1 MVQFRLLGPLEA
13 QDGERRVELGRP
25 KQRVLLAVLLVHA
38 NHVVSLDRLVE
49 ELWGEEPPP
58 QAAASLQTYVSNL
71 RRALEPDRPARAPS
85 RMLVSQPPGYR
96 LVVGTGDLDAA
107 RFAALAAEGHQLLQA
122 HRPAAAARV
131 LRKGLAL
138 WRGPALAE
146 VADEAFAQAE
156 RNRLEELRVAAL
168 EDRLAADLDL
178 GGHAAAVAELDE
190 LADRY
195 RFRERLHGLLM
206 LALYR
211 SGRQAEALQAFAAA
225 RRALADELGI
235 DPGRWLRQLETGILR
250 QDPGLDWTPPPPP
263 EEEEEEKKKK
273 KKKPG
278 TPTGETSGPD
288 DEASPAVA
296 VSVTQRPQAA
306 ADELVGRDDQ
316 LSALDEV
323 LASARGGRGRVTLV
337 AGEPGI
343 GKTRLAEEA
352 ARRAAAAGM
361 QVAWGRCHEG
371 DGAPAF
377 WPWAQ
382 VVRQLSAEL
391 APGQLAAM
399 LGPSAA
405 RLGQLMPELAEA
417 APPPGP
423 PPIADLGAARFQ
435 LNQAVA
441 GLLHRLAE
449 ARPLL
454 VVVDDLHWADVPS
467 LSLLAFLAAELKDAR
482 LVVVGTYRDV
492 EVVAGQPLAETLGA
506 LAREPVVERISLGG
520 LDPADVARL
529 IGRTIGG
536 RPAEPLVRAVHD
548 RCGGN
553 PFFITELLR
562 LLQSE
567 RGLAAP
573 DATMAARRDIPVGV
587 RDVLRRRLARLPE
600 QTRTVLMVAAVAG
613 RGFDLDL
620 IEEVTGLEDD
630 PALDAAEAA
639 VLAGLILEDD
649 RAAGRYRFA
658 HALVRETIYEGISR
672 ARRVRLHARVVDA
685 LVATRGPEPRPA
697 AEMAYH
703 CWEAAPVI
711 GAGRALPHLLRAGE
725 QAVTQLAYEAA
736 EQQFARALELAG
748 QQPASPQAADQEIH
762 IAARLGTVR
771 LEVRGF
777 ADPDAA
783 AALARAR
790 SLAVRAGRRG
800 EPANGRW
807 ALFVSHLLRSELEPA
822 QQLGAELVALG
833 SERNDPAL
841 LSAGHWQVGTVAL
854 YRGDLQ
860 EAQHHLEHA
869 LAASRDI
876 APDVTGDAPVELTL
890 LCQAYLGVARA
901 YQGDADAALRLT
913 GQAVSST
920 RQHGDPFGLVFLLHC
935 DAWAAT
941 VAEEVTRVLD
951 SAREAAALVGKHGFR
966 QWGTSAQFFQGWA
979 EARSGDPRSGEQ
991 RIRAALAQMDA
1002 TGTRGFRPF
1011 VLGLLAEALL
1021 LAGGLGQAAD
1031 TLRLATEEAGRL
1043 GEHLYDPQLRALRA
1057 RLR

>member
-13 QDGERRVELGRP
+13 QDGERGVELGRP

-38 NHVVSLDRLVE
+38 NQVVSLDRLIE
-49 ELWGEEPPP
+49 ELWGAEPPP

-71 RRALEPDRPARAPS
+71 RRALEPGRPARAPS

-96 LVVGTGDLDAA
+96 LVVGAGDLDAA
-107 RFAALAAEGHQLLQA
+107 RFAALATEGHRLLQA
-122 HRPAAAARV
+122 QRPAAAARV
-131 LRKGLAL
+131 LGEGLAL

-178 GGHAAAVAELDE
+178 GGHAAAVAELEE
-190 LADRY
+190 LAGRY
-195 RFRERLHGLLM
+195 RFRERLAGLLM
-206 LALYR
+206 LALFR
-211 SGRQAEALQAFAAA
+211 SGRQAEALQAFQAA
-225 RRALADELGI
+225 RRALAEELGI

-250 QDPGLDWTPPPPP
+250 QDPGLDWTPPP
-263 EEEEEEKKKK
+263 EE
-273 KKKPG
+273 PG
-278 TPTGETSGPD
+278 TPPGQTGGSAGEAGP
-288 DEASPAVA
+288 ALAALVA
-296 VSVTQRPQAA
+296 QSPQAA

-316 LSALDEV
+316 LAALDGV
-323 LASARGGRGRVTLV
+323 LAGARGGRGRVALV

-352 ARRAAAAGM
+352 ARRGAAAGM

-382 VVRQLSAEL
+382 VVRQLAAEL

-405 RLGQLMPELAEA
+405 RLGQLMPELAEPA
-417 APPPGP
+417 EPAGP
-423 PPIADLGAARFQ
+423 RPVADLGAARFQ

-441 GLLHRLAE
+441 GLLRRAAE
-449 ARPLL
+449 TRPLL

-467 LSLLAFLAAELKDAR
+467 LSLLAFLAGELNDAR

-492 EVVAGQPLAETLGA
+492 EALPGRPLADTLGA
-506 LAREPVVERISLGG
+506 LAREPVVERIPLGG
-520 LDPADVARL
+520 LDRAGVARL

-536 RPAEPLVRAVHD
+536 RPAEPLVQAVAD

-567 RGLAAP
+567 RQLDAP
-573 DATMAARRDIPVGV
+573 DAAAAARRDIPVGV
-587 RDVLRRRLARLPE
+587 RDVLRARLARLPA
-600 QTRTVLMVAAVAG
+600 QTSTVLMVAAVAG

-620 IEEVTGLEDD
+620 VEAVTGLEDEA
-630 PALDAAEAA
+630 ALDAAEAA

-658 HALVRETIYEGISR
+658 HALVRETIYEDISR
-672 ARRVRLHARVVDA
+672 ARRARLHARVVDA
-685 LVATRGPEPRPA
+685 LVAVRGPEPGPA
-697 AEMAYH
+697 AELAYH
-703 CWEAAPVI
+703 CWQAAPVI
-711 GAGRALPHLLRAGE
+711 GAGRALPYLLRAGE
-725 QAVTQLAYEAA
+725 QAVAQLAYEAA
-736 EQQFARALELAG
+736 EQQFERALELAG
-748 QQPASPQAADQEIH
+748 QLPASPQATEQEIH

-771 LEVRGF
+771 LVVRGF

-800 EPANGRW
+800 EPAEGRW
-807 ALFVSHLLRSELEPA
+807 ALFVFHLLRSELGPA
-822 QQLGAELVALG
+822 QEFGAELVTLG
-833 SERNDPAL
+833 SKRNDPAL

-860 EAQHHLEHA
+860 EAQRHLEHA

-876 APDVTGDAPVELTL
+876 APGVPGDAPVEPTL

-901 YQGDADAALRLT
+901 
-913 GQAVSST
+913 
-920 RQHGDPFGLVFLLHC
+920 
-935 DAWAAT
+935 
-941 VAEEVTRVLD
+941 
-951 SAREAAALVGKHGFR
+951 
-966 QWGTSAQFFQGWA
+966 
-979 EARSGDPRSGEQ
+979 
-991 RIRAALAQMDA
+991 
-1002 TGTRGFRPF
+1002 
-1011 VLGLLAEALL
+1011 
-1021 LAGGLGQAAD
+1021 
-1031 TLRLATEEAGRL
+1031 
-1043 GEHLYDPQLRALRA
+1043 
-1057 RLR
+1057 

>member
-13 QDGERRVELGRP
+13 HDGERRVELGRP

-38 NHVVSLDRLVE
+38 NHVVSLDRLIE
-49 ELWGEEPPP
+49 ELWGSEPPP

-71 RRALEPDRPARAPS
+71 RRALEPGRPARAPS
-85 RMLVSQPPGYR
+85 RVLVSQAPGYR
-96 LVVGTGDLDAA
+96 LVVGAGDLDAA
-107 RFAALAAEGHQLLQA
+107 RFAALAEEGHRLLQA
-122 HRPAAAARV
+122 GRPAAAARV
-131 LRKGLAL
+131 LREGLAL

-146 VADEAFAQAE
+146 VADQAFAQAE

-178 GGHAAAVAELDE
+178 GGHAAAAAELEE
-190 LADRY
+190 LAGRY
-195 RFRERLHGLLM
+195 PFRERLAGLLM

-211 SGRQAEALQAFAAA
+211 SGRQGEALQAFAAA

-235 DPGRWLRQLETGILR
+235 DPGRWLRQLQAGILR
-250 QDPGLDWTPPPPP
+250 QDPGLDWTPPAQQPGPPP
-263 EEEEEEKKKK
+263 NE
-273 KKKPG
+273 
-278 TPTGETSGPD
+278 SGGPAG
-288 DEASPAVA
+288 EASPAA
-296 VSVTQRPQAA
+296 AASVTRSLQAA

-316 LSALDEV
+316 LAALDGA
-323 LASARGGRGRVTLV
+323 LAGARGGRGRVMLV

-352 ARRAAAAGM
+352 ARRGAGAGM

-371 DGAPAF
+371 DGAPAL

-382 VVRQLSAEL
+382 VVRQLAAEL

-405 RLGQLMPELAEA
+405 WLGQLMPELAEPA
-417 APPPGP
+417 RPGGP
-423 PPIADLGAARFQ
+423 PRIADLGAARFQ

-441 GLLHRLAE
+441 GLLRRLAE

-467 LSLLAFLAAELKDAR
+467 LSLLAFLAGELKDAR
-482 LVVVGTYRDV
+482 MVVVGTYRDV
-492 EVVAGQPLAETLGA
+492 EVVAGRPLAETLGA
-506 LAREPVVERISLGG
+506 LAREPVVERIALGG
-520 LDPADVARL
+520 LDRAGVGRL
-529 IGRTIGG
+529 IGATIGAT
-536 RPAEPLVRAVHD
+536 PAEPLVDAVAD

-567 RGLAAP
+567 RGLTAP
-573 DATMAARRDIPVGV
+573 DAAAAARQEVPVGV
-587 RDVLRRRLARLPE
+587 RDVLRRRLARLPA
-600 QTRTVLMVAAVAG
+600 QTSTVLMVAAVAG

-620 IEEVTGLEDD
+620 IEAVTGLDD
-630 PALDAAEAA
+630 EAALDAAEAA
-639 VLAGLILEDD
+639 VLAGLVIEDD

-658 HALVRETIYEGISR
+658 HALVRETIYQDISR
-672 ARRVRLHARVVDA
+672 ARRARLHARIADA
-685 LVATRGPEPRPA
+685 LVAVRGAEPEPA

-703 CWEAAPVI
+703 CWQAAPVF
-711 GAGRALPHLLRAGE
+711 GAARALPHLLRAGE
-725 QAVTQLAYEAA
+725 QAAAQLAYEAA
-736 EQQFARALELAG
+736 DEQFERALELAG
-748 QQPASPQAADQEIH
+748 QLPASPQATEQEIH

-771 LEVRGF
+771 LVVRGF

-783 AALARAR
+783 QALARAR
-790 SLAVRAGRRG
+790 SLAVRAGMRG
-800 EPANGRW
+800 EPADGRW
-807 ALFVSHLLRSELEPA
+807 ALFMSHLLRSELGPA
-822 QQLGAELVALG
+822 REFGAELAALG
-833 SERNDPAL
+833 SERDDPAL

-860 EAQHHLEHA
+860 QAQDHLEHA

-876 APDVTGDAPVELTL
+876 APGVPGDAPVEPTI

-901 YQGDADAALRLT
+901 YQGHADAALRLT
-913 GQAVSST
+913 GQAVGSA
-920 RQHGDPFGLVFLLHC
+920 RRLGDPFGLAFVLFC

-951 SAREAAALVGKHGFR
+951 SATEAAALIGKHRFR
-966 QWGTSAQFFQGWA
+966 RWWIPTQLFQGWA
-979 EARSGDPRSGEQ
+979 EARSGDPRRGEQ
-991 RIRAALAQMDA
+991 RIQAAIAEMGA
-1002 TGTRGFRPF
+1002 TGTPGLRPLA
-1011 VLGLLAEALL
+1011 LGLLAEAQL
-1021 LAGGLGQAAD
+1021 LARHLAQASD
-1031 TLRLATEEAGRL
+1031 TLRLATQEADRL
-1043 GEHLYDPQLRALRA
+1043 GQHVCDPQLRALQA

>member
-13 QDGERRVELGRP
+13 QDGERRVDLGRP

-38 NHVVSLDRLVE
+38 NQVVSLDRLVE
-49 ELWGEEPPP
+49 ELWGAEPPP

-71 RRALEPDRPARAPS
+71 RRALEPGRPARAPS
-85 RMLVSQPPGYR
+85 RVLVSQPPGYR
-96 LVVGTGDLDAA
+96 LVVGAGDLDAA
-107 RFAALAAEGHQLLQA
+107 RFAALAGEGHRLLQA
-122 HRPAAAARV
+122 GRPAAAARV
-131 LRKGLAL
+131 LREGLAL

-178 GGHAAAVAELDE
+178 GGHAAAVAELEE
-190 LADRY
+190 LAGRY

-211 SGRQAEALQAFAAA
+211 SGRQAEALQAFQAA

-235 DPGRWLRQLETGILR
+235 DPGQSLRQLETGILR
-250 QDPGLDWTPPPPP
+250 QDPALDWTPPPQ
-263 EEEEEEKKKK
+263 E
-273 KKKPG
+273 PG
-278 TPTGETSGPD
+278 PSPGEASGPAG
-288 DEASPAVA
+288 EAGRVLAA
-296 VSVTQRPQAA
+296 SVTRSSQA

-316 LSALDEV
+316 LAALDAI
-323 LASARGGRGRVTLV
+323 LADARGGHGRVALV

-352 ARRAAAAGM
+352 VRRAAAAGM

-371 DGAPAF
+371 DGAPAL

-382 VVRQLSAEL
+382 VVRQLAAEL
-391 APGQLAAM
+391 GPGQLAAM

-405 RLGQLMPELAEA
+405 WLGQLMPELAEP

-423 PPIADLGAARFQ
+423 RPIADLGAARFQ
-435 LNQAVA
+435 LNQAVT
-441 GLLHRLAE
+441 GLLRRLADTG
-449 ARPLL
+449 PLL

-467 LSLLAFLAAELKDAR
+467 LSLLAFLAADLKDAR
-482 LVVVGTYRDV
+482 LVVVGTYRDA
-492 EVVAGQPLAETLGA
+492 EALPGRPLADTLGA
-506 LAREPVVERISLGG
+506 LAREPVVERIALGG
-520 LDPADVARL
+520 LDRVGVARL
-529 IGRTIGG
+529 IGATIGG
-536 RPAEPLVRAVHD
+536 RPAEPLVAAVAD

-567 RGLAAP
+567 RGLAGP
-573 DATMAARRDIPVGV
+573 DAAAAARRDIPVGV
-587 RDVLRRRLARLPE
+587 RDVLRARLARLPA
-600 QTRTVLMVAAVAG
+600 QTGTVLMVAAVAG
-613 RGFDLDL
+613 RGFGLDL
-620 IEEVTGLEDD
+620 IEVVTGLEDE

-639 VLAGLILEDD
+639 VLAGLVIEDD

-658 HALVRETIYEGISR
+658 HALVRETIYEDISR
-672 ARRVRLHARVVDA
+672 ARRARLHARVADA
-685 LVATRGPEPRPA
+685 LVAVRGPEPGPA
-697 AEMAYH
+697 AELAYH
-703 CWEAAPVI
+703 CWQAAPVI
-711 GAGRALPHLLRAGE
+711 GAARALPHLLRAGE
-725 QAVTQLAYEAA
+725 QAVAQLAYEAA
-736 EQQFARALELAG
+736 DEQFERALELAG
-748 QQPASPQAADQEIH
+748 QLPASPQATEQEIH

-771 LEVRGF
+771 LVLRGY

-783 AALARAR
+783 QALARAR

-800 EPANGRW
+800 EPAEGRW
-807 ALFVSHLLRSELEPA
+807 ALFVSHLVRSELGPA
-822 QQLGAELVALG
+822 QELGAELVALG

-841 LSAGHWQVGTVAL
+841 LSAGHWQAGTVAL

-876 APDVTGDAPVELTL
+876 APGVPGDAPVELNL
-890 LCQAYLGVARA
+890 VCQGYLGVARA
-901 YQGDADAALRLT
+901 HQGHAEAALRLT
-913 GQAVSST
+913 GQAVASA
-920 RQHGDPFGLVFLLHC
+920 RRLGNPFGLLFVLFC

-941 VAEEVTRVLD
+941 VAEEVTRALD
-951 SAREAAALVGKHGFR
+951 SATEQAALIRKLGFR
-966 QWGTSAQFFQGWA
+966 HWGIGPQFFQGWA
-979 EARSGDPRSGEQ
+979 EARSGDPRCGEQ

-1002 TGTRGFRPF
+1002 TGTPGLRPF
-1011 VLGLLAEALL
+1011 VLGLLAEAQL
-1021 LAGGLGQAAD
+1021 LAGGLAQAGD
-1031 TLRLATEEAGRL
+1031 TLRLATQEADRL
-1043 GEHLYDPQLRALRA
+1043 GEHLYDPQLRALHA

>member
-13 QDGERRVELGRP
+13 QDGERGVELGRP

-38 NHVVSLDRLVE
+38 NQVVSLDRLIE
-49 ELWGEEPPP
+49 ELWGAEPPP

-71 RRALEPDRPARAPS
+71 RRALEPGRPARAPS

-96 LVVGTGDLDAA
+96 LVVGAGDLDAA
-107 RFAALAAEGHQLLQA
+107 RFAALATEGHRLLQA
-122 HRPAAAARV
+122 QRPAAAARV
-131 LRKGLAL
+131 LGEGLAL

-178 GGHAAAVAELDE
+178 GGHAAAVAELEE
-190 LADRY
+190 LAGRY
-195 RFRERLHGLLM
+195 RFRERLAGLLM
-206 LALYR
+206 LALFR
-211 SGRQAEALQAFAAA
+211 SGRQAEALQAFQAA
-225 RRALADELGI
+225 RRALAEELGI

-250 QDPGLDWTPPPPP
+250 QDPGLDWTPPP
-263 EEEEEEKKKK
+263 EE
-273 KKKPG
+273 PG
-278 TPTGETSGPD
+278 TPPGQTGGSAGEAGP
-288 DEASPAVA
+288 ALAALVA
-296 VSVTQRPQAA
+296 QSPQAA

-316 LSALDEV
+316 LAALDGV
-323 LASARGGRGRVTLV
+323 LAGARGGRGRVALV

-352 ARRAAAAGM
+352 ARRGAAAGM

-382 VVRQLSAEL
+382 VVRQLAAEL

-405 RLGQLMPELAEA
+405 RLGQLMPELAEPA
-417 APPPGP
+417 EPAGP
-423 PPIADLGAARFQ
+423 RPVADLGAARFQ

-441 GLLHRLAE
+441 GLLRRAAE
-449 ARPLL
+449 TRPLL

-467 LSLLAFLAAELKDAR
+467 LSLLAFLAGELNDAR

-492 EVVAGQPLAETLGA
+492 EALPGRPLADTLGA
-506 LAREPVVERISLGG
+506 LAREPVVERIPLGG
-520 LDPADVARL
+520 LDRAGVARL

-536 RPAEPLVRAVHD
+536 RPAEPLVQAVAD

-567 RGLAAP
+567 RQLDAP
-573 DATMAARRDIPVGV
+573 DAAAAARRDIPVGV
-587 RDVLRRRLARLPE
+587 RDVLRARLARLPA
-600 QTRTVLMVAAVAG
+600 QTSTVLMVAAVAG

-620 IEEVTGLEDD
+620 VEAVTGLEDEA
-630 PALDAAEAA
+630 ALDAAEAA

-658 HALVRETIYEGISR
+658 HALVRETIYEDISR
-672 ARRVRLHARVVDA
+672 ARRARLHARVVDA
-685 LVATRGPEPRPA
+685 LVAVRGPEPGPA
-697 AEMAYH
+697 AELAYH
-703 CWEAAPVI
+703 CWQAAPVI
-711 GAGRALPHLLRAGE
+711 GAGRALPYLLRAGE
-725 QAVTQLAYEAA
+725 QAVAQLAYEAA
-736 EQQFARALELAG
+736 EQQFERALELAG
-748 QQPASPQAADQEIH
+748 QLPASPQATEQEIH

-771 LEVRGF
+771 LVVRGF

-800 EPANGRW
+800 EPAEGRW
-807 ALFVSHLLRSELEPA
+807 ALFVFHLLRSELGPTQEF
-822 QQLGAELVALG
+822 GAELVTLG
-833 SERNDPAL
+833 SKRNDPAL

-860 EAQHHLEHA
+860 EAQRHLEHA

-876 APDVTGDAPVELTL
+876 APGVPGDAPVEPTL

-901 YQGDADAALRLT
+901 
-913 GQAVSST
+913 
-920 RQHGDPFGLVFLLHC
+920 
-935 DAWAAT
+935 
-941 VAEEVTRVLD
+941 
-951 SAREAAALVGKHGFR
+951 
-966 QWGTSAQFFQGWA
+966 
-979 EARSGDPRSGEQ
+979 
-991 RIRAALAQMDA
+991 
-1002 TGTRGFRPF
+1002 
-1011 VLGLLAEALL
+1011 
-1021 LAGGLGQAAD
+1021 
-1031 TLRLATEEAGRL
+1031 
-1043 GEHLYDPQLRALRA
+1043 
-1057 RLR
+1057 

>member
-13 QDGERRVELGRP
+13 WDGERRVELGRP
-25 KQRVLLAVLLVHA
+25 KQRVLLVVLLVHA

-49 ELWGEEPPP
+49 ELWGAEPPP

-71 RRALEPDRPARAPS
+71 RRALEPGRPARAPS
-85 RMLVSQPPGYR
+85 RVLVSQPPGYR
-96 LVVGTGDLDAA
+96 LVVGAGDLDTA
-107 RFAALAAEGHQLLQA
+107 RFAALAGEGHQLLQA

-131 LRKGLAL
+131 LREGLGL

-146 VADEAFAQAE
+146 VADEGFAQAE

-178 GGHAAAVAELDE
+178 GGHAAAVAELEE
-190 LADRY
+190 LAGRY

-211 SGRQAEALQAFAAA
+211 SARQGEALKAFQAA

-250 QDPGLDWTPPPPP
+250 QDPGLDWAPPPA
-263 EEEEEEKKKK
+263 E
-273 KKKPG
+273 PG
-278 TPTGETSGPD
+278 PLPGEAGGSEG
-288 DEASPAVA
+288 EASPALPA
-296 VSVTQRPQAA
+296 SVTRSPQVA

-316 LSALDEV
+316 LAALEGV
-323 LASARGGRGRVTLV
+323 LAGARDGRGRVALV

-382 VVRQLSAEL
+382 VVRQLAAEL

-405 RLGQLMPELAEA
+405 WLGPLMPELAGPA
-417 APPPGP
+417 RPAGP
-423 PPIADLGAARFQ
+423 PPLADLGAARFH

-441 GLLHRLAE
+441 GLLRRLADT
-449 ARPLL
+449 RPLL
-454 VVVDDLHWADVPS
+454 VVVDDLHWADAPS
-467 LSLLAFLAAELKDAR
+467 LSLLAFLAGELNDAR

-492 EVVAGQPLAETLGA
+492 EALPGRPLADTLGA

-520 LDPADVARL
+520 LDRAGVARL
-529 IGRTIGG
+529 VGRTIGG
-536 RPAEPLVRAVHD
+536 RPAEPLVQAVHD

-562 LLQSE
+562 LLDSE
-567 RGLAAP
+567 RQLAAP
-573 DATMAARRDIPVGV
+573 DATAAARHDIPVGV
-587 RDVLRRRLARLPE
+587 RDVLRARLGRLPA
-600 QTRTVLMVAAVAG
+600 QTSTVLMVAAVAG

-620 IEEVTGLEDD
+620 IEAVTGLEDD
-630 PALDAAEAA
+630 SALDAAEAA
-639 VLAGLILEDD
+639 VLAGLVIEDD

-658 HALVRETIYEGISR
+658 HALVRETIYEDISR
-672 ARRVRLHARVVDA
+672 ARRARLHARVVDA
-685 LVATRGPEPRPA
+685 LVAVRGPEPGPA
-697 AEMAYH
+697 AELAYH
-703 CWEAAPVI
+703 CWQAAPVI
-711 GAGRALPHLLRAGE
+711 GAGRALPYLLQAGE
-725 QAVTQLAYEAA
+725 QAVAQLAYEAA
-736 EQQFARALELAG
+736 EQQFERALELAS
-748 QQPASPQAADQEIH
+748 QLPASRQATDQEIH

-771 LEVRGF
+771 LVTRGL

-783 AALARAR
+783 QALARAR
-790 SLAVRAGRRG
+790 SLAVQAGKRG
-800 EPANGRW
+800 EPAEGRW
-807 ALFVSHLLRSELEPA
+807 ALFVSHLIRSELGPA
-822 QQLGAELVALG
+822 HELGAELVALG
-833 SERNDPAL
+833 SEQNDPAL
-841 LSAGHWQVGTVAL
+841 LSAGRWQVGTVAL
-854 YRGDLQ
+854 TRGDVQ

-876 APDVTGDAPVELTL
+876 APDVPGDAPVDLTL
-890 LCQAYLGVARA
+890 LCQGYLGVARA
-901 YQGDADAALRLT
+901 YQGHGDAALRLT
-913 GQAVSST
+913 GQAVGSA
-920 RQHGDPFGLVFLLHC
+920 RRLGDPFGLVFILFC
-935 DAWAAT
+935 DEWAAT
-941 VAEEVTRVLD
+941 VAEAVTRVLD
-951 SAREAAALVGKHGFR
+951 SATEAAALIGKHGFR
-966 QWGTSAQFFQGWA
+966 EWGIGPQYFHGWA
-979 EARSGDPRSGEQ
+979 EARSGDPRRGEQ
-991 RIRAALAQMDA
+991 RIRAALAKMDA
-1002 TGTRGFRPF
+1002 VGTPLFRPF
-1011 VLGLLAEALL
+1011 ALGLLAEAQF
-1021 LAGGLGQAAD
+1021 LARHPDQAGD
-1031 TLRLATEEAGRL
+1031 TLRLATEEADRL
-1043 GEHLYDPQLRALRA
+1043 GLHLYHPQLRALQA

>member
-25 KQRVLLAVLLVHA
+25 KQRALLAVLLVHA
-38 NHVVSLDRLVE
+38 NDVVSLDRLVE
-49 ELWGEEPPP
+49 ELWGEEPPA

-85 RMLVSQPPGYR
+85 RVLVSHPPGYR
-96 LVVGTGDLDAA
+96 LVVGAGDLDAA
-107 RFAALAAEGHQLLQA
+107 RFAALATEGHRLLQA
-122 HRPAAAARV
+122 QRPAAAARV
-131 LRKGLAL
+131 LREGLAL

-146 VADEAFAQAE
+146 VADEGFAQAE

-178 GGHAAAVAELDE
+178 GGHAAAVAELEE
-190 LADRY
+190 LAGRY
-195 RFRERLHGLLM
+195 RFRERLAGLLM

-211 SGRQAEALQAFAAA
+211 SGRQAEALQAFQAA

-250 QDPGLDWTPPPPP
+250 QDPGLDWTPPPAEPGPP
-263 EEEEEEKKKK
+263 
-273 KKKPG
+273 P
-278 TPTGETSGPD
+278 GETGGPAG
-288 DEASPAVA
+288 EACPALA
-296 VSVTQRPQAA
+296 ASVTRSPQPA
-306 ADELVGRDDQ
+306 ADELVGRDDH
-316 LSALDEV
+316 LAALEGV
-323 LASARGGRGRVTLV
+323 LAGARGGRGRVVLL

-361 QVAWGRCHEG
+361 QVAWGRCPEG
-371 DGAPAF
+371 DGAPAL

-382 VVRQLSAEL
+382 VVRQLAAEFG
-391 APGQLAAM
+391 PGQLAAM

-405 RLGQLMPELAEA
+405 WLGPLMPELAEP
-417 APPPGP
+417 APPAGP
-423 PPIADLGAARFQ
+423 RPVADLGAARFQ

-441 GLLHRLAE
+441 GLLRRLAE

-467 LSLLAFLAAELKDAR
+467 LSLLAFLAGELHDAG

-492 EVVAGQPLAETLGA
+492 EALAGRPLADTLGA

-520 LDPADVARL
+520 LDRADVAAL
-529 IGRTIGG
+529 IGRAIGG
-536 RPAEPLVRAVHD
+536 RPAEPLVEAVAD

-553 PFFITELLR
+553 PFFITELVR

-567 RGLAAP
+567 RRLAGP
-573 DATMAARRDIPVGV
+573 DAAAAARREVPVGV
-587 RDVLRRRLARLPE
+587 RDVLRARLARLPA
-600 QTRTVLMVAAVAG
+600 QTSTVLMVAAVAG
-613 RGFDLDL
+613 RGFGLDL
-620 IEEVTGLEDD
+620 IEAATGLDD
-630 PALDAAEAA
+630 EPALDAAEAA
-639 VLAGLILEDD
+639 VLAGLVIEDD

-658 HALVRETIYEGISR
+658 HALVRETIYEDISR
-672 ARRVRLHARVVDA
+672 ARLHARVVDA
-685 LVATRGPEPRPA
+685 LVATRGPEPGPA

-703 CWEAAPVI
+703 CWQAAPVI
-711 GAGRALPHLLRAGE
+711 GAARALPHLLRAGE
-725 QAVTQLAYEAA
+725 QAIAQLAYEAA
-736 EQQFARALELAG
+736 DEQFERALELAG
-748 QQPASPQAADQEIH
+748 QLPASPQATEQEIH

-771 LEVRGF
+771 LVMRGY

-783 AALARAR
+783 QALARAR

-800 EPANGRW
+800 EPAEGRW
-807 ALFVSHLLRSELEPA
+807 ALFVSHLVRSELGPA
-822 QQLGAELVALG
+822 QELGAELVALG

-841 LSAGHWQVGTVAL
+841 LSAGHWQAGTVAL

-860 EAQHHLEHA
+860 EAQQHLEHA
-869 LAASRDI
+869 LAASRGI
-876 APDVTGDAPVELTL
+876 APGVLGDAPVELTL
-890 LCQAYLGVARA
+890 VCQGYLGVAQA
-901 YQGDADAALRLT
+901 HQGHAEAALRLT
-913 GQAVSST
+913 GQAVASA
-920 RQHGDPFGLVFLLHC
+920 RWLGNPFGLLFVLFC

-941 VAEEVTRVLD
+941 VAEAVTRALD
-951 SAREAAALVGKHGFR
+951 SATEQAALIRKLGFR
-966 QWGTSAQFFQGWA
+966 HWGIGPQFFQGWA
-979 EARSGDPRSGEQ
+979 EARSGDPRRGEQ

-1002 TGTRGFRPF
+1002 TGTPGLRPF
-1011 VLGLLAEALL
+1011 VLGLLAEAQL
-1021 LAGGLGQAAD
+1021 LAGGLAQAGD
-1031 TLRLATEEAGRL
+1031 TLRLATQEADRL
-1043 GEHLYDPQLRALRA
+1043 GEHLYDPQLRALQA